1 MHYFVWHF
9 WAIPRQILR
18 QTDSLL
24 QFYSHYFAAG
34 LLLKTLFV
42 PWHLI
47 VDIKKTRGLD
57 IEHEVSK
64 LFFNFISSIIG
75 LILRSA
81 VLVMWVAVSLPTT
94 IVGMIFALLWIIFFP
109 FSLIFYIAHLRKPR
123 MRANEK
129 QRFIRDH
136 TMTNQGFNVAAE
148 WFERLWTTE
157 HESSNSNH
165 ALFSVASPFSGWHY
179 GYTVLL
185 DGYSLDLTDKVN
197 IVENKIIGRD
207 NEVERIL
214 TILEREKQPGVLVYG
229 ATGSGRHAVIYEVA
243 RRLSIDHSSMPNKL
257 RYNRLVKLDIPRLS
271 RAGQSAD
278 QIHAQLKDLLDEASQ
293 AGNIILVL
301 DQIHRVAE
309 FSGVLADY
317 VQKGKVRIIGLTSTD
332 AYHEV
337 LLKNELIQK
346 ILEPIEIPPLANKY
360 ILQLLQTSSLRYEK
374 KYKTVFPVESLTLII
389 ELGNRS
395 QNHQPDASLDLL
407 EEMALEVRDKHEV
420 KITPALV
427 KQVAEIK
434 FKTPLSEI
442 GPQEK
447 TKLRNMEE
455 LLHQHVV
462 DQQMA
467 ISQIS
472 DALRRARLRLQSE
485 NRPLASFL
493 FLGPTGVG
501 KTETAKALAA
511 IYFADVSSH
520 LTRFD
525 MSNFQN
531 KSDSNRLISELAD
544 QIRKQP
550 YNVLLLDEIEKAH
563 KDLLNIFLSIIDE
576 GYFMDLDG
584 DRVDCRNAFIIGTS
598 NAAAEYIRENID
610 SHGLETEVLNYILKE
625 GIFSPEFVN
634 RFDGTVV
641 FKPLGKDE
649 LRQITKMKLEQL
661 NVRLNKEH
669 KLVVRIT
676 DRLLDEIVESGY
688 KPEFGAREINRAI
701 QRIVTTPLA
710 KKLLAD

>member
-9 WAIPRQILR
+9 WVVPKRILK
-18 QTDSLL
+18 QTDTLL

-34 LLLKTLFV
+34 LLFRTLLV

-47 VDIKKTRGLD
+47 IDIKKTRGLD

-64 LFFNFISSIIG
+64 LFFNFISSVIG

-81 VLVMWVAVSLPTT
+81 VLVVWVAVCLPTT
-94 IVGMIFALLWIIFFP
+94 IIGMIFTLLWVIFFP
-109 FSLIFYIAHLRKPR
+109 FSLIFYIGELRKPR
-123 MRANEK
+123 VKSSAKR
-129 QRFIRDH
+129 RFVKDH
-136 TMTNQGFNVAAE
+136 TMTDQGFNIAVE
-148 WFERLWTTE
+148 WFERYWRTKNK
-157 HESSNSNH
+157 SSNSEH
-165 ALFSVASPFSGWHY
+165 GLFSIVSPFSSWHY

-185 DGYSLDLTDKVN
+185 DKYSLDLTDKVN
-197 IVENKIIGRD
+197 IVENEIIGRD
-207 NEVERIL
+207 GEVERIL
-214 TILEREKQPGVLVYG
+214 TILKREKQPGVLVYG

-243 RRLSIDHSSMPNKL
+243 RRLSIDHASIPGKL
-257 RYNRLVKLDIPRLS
+257 RYNRLVKLDVPRLS
-271 RAGQSAD
+271 RAGKSAD
-278 QIHAQLKDLLDEASQ
+278 QIHAQLKDLLDEATQ

-301 DQIHRVAE
+301 DQIHMVAE

-317 VQKGKVRIIGLTSTD
+317 VQKEDVRIIGLTSTD

-374 KYKTVFPVESLTLII
+374 KFKTVFPVESLDLII

-395 QNHQPDASLDLL
+395 QNNQPDASLDLL
-407 EEMALEVRDKHEV
+407 EEMALEVRDKQEV
-420 KITPALV
+420 KVTPAKI

-447 TKLRNMEE
+447 AKLRNMED

-511 IYFADVSSH
+511 IYFADVRSH

-531 KSDSNRLISELAD
+531 KSDSNRLIAELAE

-550 YNVLLLDEIEKAH
+550 YSVLLLDEIEKAH

-584 DRVDCRNAFIIGTS
+584 DRVDCRNAFIISTS

-625 GIFSPEFVN
+625 SIFSPEFVN
-634 RFDGTVV
+634 RFDGVVV

-649 LRQITKMKLEQL
+649 LKKIAVMKLKQL
-661 NVRLNKEH
+661 NVRLNAEH
-669 KLVVRIT
+669 RDPIDIT
-676 DRLLDEIVESGY
+676 ERLLDKIVEEGY

-701 QRIVTTPLA
+701 ERIVTSPLA
-710 KKLLAD
+710 DKLLLN

>member
-1 MHYFVWHF
+1 
-9 WAIPRQILR
+9 
-18 QTDSLL
+18 
-24 QFYSHYFAAG
+24 
-34 LLLKTLFV
+34 
-42 PWHLI
+42 
-47 VDIKKTRGLD
+47 
-57 IEHEVSK
+57 
-64 LFFNFISSIIG
+64 
-75 LILRSA
+75 
-81 VLVMWVAVSLPTT
+81 
-94 IVGMIFALLWIIFFP
+94 
-109 FSLIFYIAHLRKPR
+109 

-136 TMTNQGFNVAAE
+136 TMTNQGFNMAVE
-148 WFERLWTTE
+148 WFERFWATE
-157 HESSNSNH
+157 HRSSNSEH
-165 ALFSVASPFSGWHY
+165 ELFSIASPFSGWHY

-185 DGYSLDLTDKVN
+185 DKYSLDLTDKVN
-197 IVENKIIGRD
+197 IVENIIVGRND
-207 NEVERIL
+207 EVERIL

-229 ATGSGRHAVIYEVA
+229 ATGSGKHAVIYELA
-243 RRLSIDHSSMPNKL
+243 RRLNIDHSSIPNKL

-278 QIHAQLKDLLDEASQ
+278 QIHAQLKDLLDEATQ

-317 VQKGKVRIIGLTSTD
+317 VQRGKVRIIGLTSTD

-346 ILEPIEIPPLANKY
+346 ILEPMEIPPLANKY

-407 EEMALEVRDKHEV
+407 EEMALEVRDSHSHDV
-420 KITPALV
+420 KVTPALV

-447 TKLRNMEE
+447 SKLRNMEE

-472 DALRRARLRLQSE
+472 DALRQARLRLQSE

-511 IYFADVSSH
+511 IYFADVKTH

-531 KSDSNRLISELAD
+531 KNDSNRLISELAE

-641 FKPLGKDE
+641 FKPLGKGE
-649 LRQITKMKLEQL
+649 LKKITLMKLKQL
-661 NVRLNKEH
+661 NVRLNMEH
-669 KLVVRIT
+669 RDPVDIT
-676 DRLLDEIVESGY
+676 ERLLDKIVEDGY

-701 QRIVTTPLA
+701 QRIVIAPLA
-710 KKLLAD
+710 DKLLLN